1 MAMARAPSP
10 ADASTSDAV
19 KASIRGAGLRCTA
32 ARLTVLQH
40 LMRSHGPETHAEVS
54 DALADKGFDRAT
66 IYRNLTELTEAGLVA
81 RVELGDHVWRFE
93 IKRHGKHG
101 ARGDDHPHF
110 LCTTCGEVSCLDD
123 VNVAIT
129 PKPGMSAGTPAAR
142 RSGPAKTG
150 GMKSG
155 GSGGG
160 KAAAK
165 SRGIR
170 SVTEVLLKGQC
181 ENCG

>member
-1 MAMARAPSP
+1 
-10 ADASTSDAV
+10 
-19 KASIRGAGLRCTA
+19 
-32 ARLTVLQH
+32 
-40 LMRSHGPETHAEVS
+40 
-54 DALADKGFDRAT
+54 
-66 IYRNLTELTEAGLVA
+66 
-81 RVELGDHVWRFE
+81 
-93 IKRHGKHG
+93 
-101 ARGDDHPHF
+101 
-110 LCTTCGEVSCLDD
+110 VSCLDD